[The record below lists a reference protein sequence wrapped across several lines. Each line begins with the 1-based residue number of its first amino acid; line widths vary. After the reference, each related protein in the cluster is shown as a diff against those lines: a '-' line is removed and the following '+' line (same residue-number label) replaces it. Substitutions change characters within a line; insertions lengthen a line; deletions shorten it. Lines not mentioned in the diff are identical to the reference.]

1 MAAASKSRPS
11 TASASSS
18 QVFDTIGQLGLAI
31 THARIN
37 TEKGAAID
45 SFCLTGPDGK
55 KITDPALLR
64 QLKTNL
70 EEACLIPR

>member
-1 MAAASKSRPS
+1 MRW
-11 TASASSS
+11 
-18 QVFDTIGQLGLAI
+18 QDDRIGLLFHVFDTIGPLGLAI

-45 SFCLTGPDGK
+45 SFCLTGPEGK

-64 QLKTNL
+64 QHKTNL
-70 EEACLIPR
+70 EEACLILG